1 MAKRDNAYYEKLLK
15 TKDPAVH
22 GDWLDGKYRN
32 LAAALCAAGIKKPR
46 TRFQE
51 LKNAWDKA
59 TDDEQQEFLK
69 FLKAEGVDCSTTSA
83 LGPAKAT
90 SMPGAAPG
98 GLGFPVAVNRYLTQE
113 AKDLIIHIA
122 KQRKLFGPGGSLRS
136 SVIMKE
142 LVPAFGNYDPSLG
155 LALSQGTRI
164 AAEMIEP
171 LEKWL
176 LNHRHL

>member
-1 MAKRDNAYYEKLLK
+1 
-15 TKDPAVH
+15 
-22 GDWLDGKYRN
+22 
-32 LAAALCAAGIKKPR
+32 
-46 TRFQE
+46 
-51 LKNAWDKA
+51 
-59 TDDEQQEFLK
+59 
-69 FLKAEGVDCSTTSA
+69 
-83 LGPAKAT
+83 
-90 SMPGAAPG
+90 MPGAALG

-122 KQRKLFGPGGSLRS
+122 KQRKLFVPGGSLRS